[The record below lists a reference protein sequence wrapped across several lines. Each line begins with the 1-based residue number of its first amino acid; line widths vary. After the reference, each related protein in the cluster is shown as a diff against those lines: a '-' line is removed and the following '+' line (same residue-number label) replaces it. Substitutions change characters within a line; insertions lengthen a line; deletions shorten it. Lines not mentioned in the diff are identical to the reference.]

1 MDIAKD
7 EIFNI
12 RYNAKLD
19 KLEIAR
25 ESKIKKWCLQ
35 HKIMTGIIGTTI
47 LAIMVDTF
55 LIYQFI
61 KIFCML

>member
-7 EIFNI
+7 KIFNI

-19 KLEIAR
+19 KLEIAK

-35 HKIMTGIIGTTI
+35 HKIMTAIIGTTI
-47 LAIMVDTF
+47 LAIIVDF
-55 LIYQFI
+55 ILVYQFVQVL
-61 KIFCML
+61 CTL